1 MDAVKQDF
9 IQQELMKRLKKLP
22 STAVG
27 KWGKMNG
34 QQMVEHL
41 SLIFSASSDKI
52 KATLATPEEY
62 LPKYKEFLWS
72 DKEFKENTKAPS
84 TLIPDEPQAFKHAT
98 MPLALQE
105 LQDELDYFLKY
116 FDEHPGIKTMHPA
129 FGELNFEEWIQ
140 AHYKHVM
147 HHLKQFELL

>member
-1 MDAVKQDF
+1 MDAEKLDF
-9 IQQELMKRLKKLP
+9 IQHKVMKKLNSLSP
-22 STAVG
+22 TAIG

-41 SLIFSASSDKI
+41 SLIFSASSGKI
-52 KATLATPEEY
+52 IAALATPEEY
-62 LPKYKEFLWS
+62 LPKAKEFLWS
-72 DKEFKENTKAPS
+72 DKAFRENTKAPS
-84 TLIPDEPQAFKHAT
+84 DLVPEEPVPLKHAT

-105 LQDELDYFLKY
+105 LQDELDYFFKY
-116 FDEHPGIKTMHPA
+116 FDDNPGIKTMHPA

-140 AHYKHVM
+140 GHYKHTM

>member
-1 MDAVKQDF
+1 MDAVKLVF
-9 IQQELMKRLKKLP
+9 IQHELIKRLKKLP

-62 LPKYKEFLWS
+62 LPKAKEFLWS
-72 DKEFKENTKAPS
+72 DKEFRENTKAPS

-98 MPLALQE
+98 MPLALQA
-105 LQDELDYFLKY
+105 LQDELDYFFKY

-140 AHYKHVM
+140 EIGRAHV
-147 HHLKQFELL
+147 